1 MPIRI
6 PEQLPAQDVLLG
18 ENIFTMDSLRASHQD
33 IRPLEVGILNLMPN
47 KIETEVQLLRLLSNT
62 PLQINVDL
70 IRIDNQ
76 APKNTPQ
83 SHMDAFYHEFSQVAH
98 KKYDGLMVT
107 GAPLAHID
115 YEQVKYWSNMQAIFD
130 WAEKNVQSTLYL
142 CWAAHAAMFHHY
154 GVNRHLRAEK
164 ISGVF
169 EHQVLDPHNELLRG
183 FDPVFFAPHS
193 RFGHIESTQYSSV
206 DGLSVLAESADAGA
220 YIAASD
226 DKRKVFVTGHP
237 EYDPETLHEEFQRD
251 NDAGLSPAVPVNY
264 YPQDDPS
271 QSPLVRWRSHGSL
284 LFTNWL
290 NYHVYQTTPYD
301 LNSLSG
307 SDSPNNEV

>member
-107 GAPLAHID
+107 GAPLAHLD
-115 YEQVKYWSNMQAIFD
+115 YAQVKYWSNMQAIFD

-193 RFGHIESTQYSSV
+193 RFGHIESTQYGSV

-271 QSPLVRWRSHGSL
+271 KSPLVRWRSHGSL

>member
-107 GAPLAHID
+107 GAPLAHLD

-169 EHQVLDPHNELLRG
+169 EHQVLDQHNELLRG

-193 RFGHIESTQYSSV
+193 RFGHIDSAQYSSV
-206 DGLSVLAESADAGA
+206 DGLSVLAESSDAGA

-251 NDAGLSPAVPVNY
+251 TDAGLSPVVPVNY
-264 YPQDDPS
+264 YPQDDPA

-307 SDSPNNEV
+307 SDSPSNEV